1 MAGMAAGRSGDAVS
15 RVRQIELLRRQ
26 MAAVPARVES
36 ERVAAAPTEQE
47 AETPHAAGPGRGILA
62 TPVGLAS
69 LLPGGGLARG
79 SVTSVTGSTSLL
91 LGLLAAVT
99 ADGGHAAVIGRR
111 DLGLLA
117 AVEMGADLSRL
128 ALVPD
133 PGPDPVGVAA
143 VLLDGMDLVVLG
155 LDGLVVPPS
164 RSRAV
169 VARARNRGAALVVTG
184 GDWEG
189 AEVRIDSQVS
199 RYEGLGA
206 GCGRLRGLELS
217 VRARG
222 RSFPMRGAQL
232 GLGCRDGRMGWHPLP
247 ITEEAAAMAASE
259 EGASAVGW
267 TG

>member
-1 MAGMAAGRSGDAVS
+1 MSAEAVS
-15 RVRQIELLRRQ
+15 KAEQIEALRRK
-26 MAAVPARVES
+26 MAAVLGGVERAETRQPMLRTLTRDSSASVRGPAAVQAR
-36 ERVAAAPTEQE
+36 
-47 AETPHAAGPGRGILA
+47 AETPASARGVLA
-62 TPVGLAS
+62 TPPGLAA
-69 LLPGGGLARG
+69 LLPDGGLARG
-79 SVTSVTGSTSLL
+79 SVTSVTGSASLL
-91 LGLLAAVT
+91 LGMLAAVT
-99 ADGGHAAVIGRR
+99 ADGGHVAVIGRR

-128 ALVPD
+128 VLVPD
-133 PGPDPVGVAA
+133 PGPDRVGVAA

-169 VARARNRGAALVVTG
+169 VARARNRGTALVVTG

-189 AEVRIDSQVS
+189 AETRIDSQIS

-222 RSFPMRGAQL
+222 RAFPMRSTRL
-232 GLGCRDGRMGWHPLP
+232 GLGHGDERMRWRGLPAVATVSTVGR
-247 ITEEAAAMAASE
+247 
-259 EGASAVGW
+259 VG
-267 TG
+267 